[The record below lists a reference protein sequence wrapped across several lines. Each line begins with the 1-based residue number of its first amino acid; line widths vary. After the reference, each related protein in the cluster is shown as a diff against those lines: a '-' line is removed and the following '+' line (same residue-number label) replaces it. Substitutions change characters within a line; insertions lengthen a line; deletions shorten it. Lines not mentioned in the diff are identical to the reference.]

1 MITWTYKGL
10 PKIDWSRDV
19 SEDTYYSLRVLVMAR
34 WASGLEPPEPR
45 MAEYIRYSDKRF
57 GEPHWLVDGMT
68 GNVEVIAWT
77 YITII
82 DINQYHKENDKPNKS

>member
-10 PKIDWSRDV
+10 PRIDWEREV
-19 SEDTYYSLRVLVMAR
+19 GEDTYYSHEVLVVAR
-34 WASGLEPPEPR
+34 WAHGLEPIRPR
-45 MAEYIRYSDKRF
+45 LAVYIRYDGNLK
-57 GEPHWLVDGMT
+57 GHDHWQLEGIT

-82 DINQYHKENDKPNKS
+82 DMNQYHKENDKLNKS